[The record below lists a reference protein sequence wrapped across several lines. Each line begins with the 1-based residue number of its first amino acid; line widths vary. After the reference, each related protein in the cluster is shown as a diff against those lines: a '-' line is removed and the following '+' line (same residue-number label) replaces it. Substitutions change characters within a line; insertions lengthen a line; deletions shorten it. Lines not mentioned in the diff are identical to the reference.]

1 MVALIS
7 SYLFGEEPVHLN
19 DLYWREG
26 DRTEEFWTLRH
37 VAGVRYGTDKK
48 VFVLTSNQTFS
59 AAEEFAYSLQVLK
72 RATIVGETTGGGA
85 HPGEGAAL
93 LGRHGMFVPSGR
105 AINPITR
112 RNWEGTGV
120 VPDVEV
126 NANLALETALSI
138 ASGTLAETGGGGRD
152 GGEPCLREQRLVD
165 ETSLRHPPALLG
177 AALVP
182 KSAVPLAPTAS
193 TVR

>member
-138 ASGTLAETGGGGRD
+138 ASGTLAETGGGAAA
-152 GGEPCLREQRLVD
+152 
-165 ETSLRHPPALLG
+165 TG
-177 AALVP
+177 ANR
-182 KSAVPLAPTAS
+182 AS
-193 TVR
+193 GSNGS

>member
-1 MVALIS
+1 M
-7 SYLFGEEPVHLN
+7 H
-19 DLYWREG
+19 
-26 DRTEEFWTLRH
+26 RH
-37 VAGVRYGTDKK
+37 RQRVAGAHRRGYGTDKK